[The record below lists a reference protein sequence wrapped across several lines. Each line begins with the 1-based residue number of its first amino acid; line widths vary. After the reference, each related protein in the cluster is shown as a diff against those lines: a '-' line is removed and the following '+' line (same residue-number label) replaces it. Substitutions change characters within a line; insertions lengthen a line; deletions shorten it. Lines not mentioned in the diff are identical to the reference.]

1 MTNITPTL
9 KLKQINKNQTSS
21 SVILKK
27 QLAVRNGYKN

>member
-21 SVILKK
+21 SAILKTTTYSK
-27 QLAVRNGYKN
+27 KWL